1 MGIRVSFTLD
11 QANIMAFLKS
21 ILLLFALFA
30 ASSSIV
36 EAEQN
41 WYSFQ
46 VHWTPLVFDGFVS
59 QPRTAA
65 EAEAA
70 GWQLV
75 SNDCSEGA
83 SFPGV
88 RYAPVKDNGPDMV
101 VIYDVNGFI
110 AGMHS
115 VVLKKYSSGNWQS
128 DSTWYRTETIF
139 GEEAYLTTAYFV
151 SPEIICTG
159 RTQAEF
165 DVDGTGNILLF
176 QNGPTSQDVI
186 QAPPDL
192 DSTAGTPW
200 YRHFCFVNMGRH
212 YFQLNYDTNAPCDS
226 SSLVPIQLVYS
237 GGVLNGFVWQ
247 HVARLP
253 GDLWEEVNGLAISQ
267 IIDRPPDCFY
277 DLAVS
282 PGITTMHTY
291 LRNYGTLCIDDKK
304 QDLMDMLLKNKKK

>member
-128 DSTWYRTETIF
+128 DSTWYRTETK
-139 GEEAYLTTAYFV
+139 
-151 SPEIICTG
+151 
-159 RTQAEF
+159 F
-165 DVDGTGNILLF
+165 DVDGTGNILLY
-176 QNGPTSQDVI
+176 QNGPTTADVI

-237 GGVLNGFVWQ
+237 GGVLNAFVWQ

-253 GDLWEEVNGLAISQ
+253 GDLWEEVNDLAISQ
-267 IIDRPPDCFY
+267 IIDRPPDCFF
-277 DLAVS
+277 DLTGS

-304 QDLMDMLLKNKKK
+304 QDLMDMLLKNKNNL